1 METKTLLRLIKD
13 DISHLQGIT
22 DDFDIQSL
30 PSYDEV
36 ELALVKAKALVRQL
50 ELLHKRIESNSNE
63 LSALNTTDTIK
74 DGIFVP
80 IQSGPEQMG
89 TAEQSD
95 DIKSVILREVI
106 EKPAPP
112 REPVTPFLY
121 ETEPILREPVADSS
135 VQKEVLPTVGSE
147 EIIKTEENTLGE
159 SNQMVNEILSQEKS
173 ESGYQII
180 PINNIWDGIGINDR
194 ILFIRELFGNN
205 SSKFETAITTLN
217 QLNTIQEA
225 VSYLKLN
232 FIWRK
237 TEASQKFL
245 ALVKRR
251 FTN

>member
-30 PSYDEV
+30 PSSDEV
-36 ELALVKAKALVRQL
+36 ELALVRAKALVRQL
-50 ELLHKRIESNSNE
+50 ELLHKRIESNSSE
-63 LSALNTTDTIK
+63 LSVLNTTD
-74 DGIFVP
+74 P
-80 IQSGPEQMG
+80 IMDVTVVTVQSGPEQMV
-89 TAEQSD
+89 TADQSG
-95 DIKSVILREVI
+95 DITSVILTAEI

-112 REPVTPFLY
+112 AEPVSPLLY
-121 ETEPILREPVADSS
+121 EPEPILWEPVANIS

-159 SNQMVNEILSQEKS
+159 SNKMVNEILSQEKS

-180 PINNIWDGIGINDR
+180 PIHNIWDGIGINDR

-205 SSKFETAITTLN
+205 SSKFEAAVTTLN

-251 FTN
+251 FTY